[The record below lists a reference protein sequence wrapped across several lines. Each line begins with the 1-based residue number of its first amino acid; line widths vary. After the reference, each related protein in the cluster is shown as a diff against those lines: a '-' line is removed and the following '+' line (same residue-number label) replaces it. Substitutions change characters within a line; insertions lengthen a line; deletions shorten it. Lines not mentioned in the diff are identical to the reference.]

1 MTYVSEISK
10 WWVYPHGSLLFST
23 SLLSSWIYGKS
34 CLENVYRDL
43 IYMRKNAQNGLCGPE
58 EINRALLTSQMITQ
72 PHHSRMIRKG
82 FYYEW
87 GVFSSGEK
95 MCYPDSQRWLILPK
109 NTSMCFSSVSLY
121 SAWLIPLFFFP
132 SFPAFS
138 PKWYKFLKNWCYVL
152 KPFYTFQTIVQ

>member
-10 WWVYPHGSLLFST
+10 WWVYPHGSLLFSS

-72 PHHSRMIRKG
+72 THHSRMIKKG
-82 FYYEW
+82 SIMNEVYFLLERRCVIQIHKDDW
-87 GVFSSGEK
+87 F
-95 MCYPDSQRWLILPK
+95 
-109 NTSMCFSSVSLY
+109 
-121 SAWLIPLFFFP
+121 
-132 SFPAFS
+132 
-138 PKWYKFLKNWCYVL
+138 FLKTLPCAFHLCHFTVL
-152 KPFYTFQTIVQ
+152 GWSPFSFSQAFQLSLPNDINSWRIDAMF